1 MADGGGMRFNKGKVP
16 IDLVPTSL
24 IFETAKVLGKGA
36 EKYAPRN
43 WQRGMSWNT
52 VYGCLMRHILKW
64 ASPFHSDLDD
74 ETGLSHLSHAACNI
88 AMLIEYSRTCPE
100 LDDRFKYEENN
111 DIEYVEEHELDD
123 HAAEFNDDMTYITK

>member
-1 MADGGGMRFNKGKVP
+1 MADGGGMRFNKNKIP
-16 IDLVPTSL
+16 MDLVPTSL

-43 WQRGMSWNT
+43 WERGMKWTT
-52 VYGCLMRHILKW
+52 VYGCLMRHLFKW
-64 ASPFHSDLDD
+64 ASPFHSDLDE
-74 ETGLSHLSHAACNI
+74 ETGLSHLSHVACNV

-100 LDDRFKYEENN
+100 LDDRVKYEENN
-111 DIEYVEEHELDD
+111 DIEYVEKHELDD